1 MPLIQIKEKNNIY
14 TWIEP
19 MKKRSMLKPIE
30 TIVKSDGRKE
40 GKKNSFF
47 KLYLF

>member
-1 MPLIQIKEKNNIY
+1 
-14 TWIEP
+14 
-19 MKKRSMLKPIE
+19 MLKLIE

-47 KLYLF
+47 QIVFILNEYEYDWQGRESKDIIKIN